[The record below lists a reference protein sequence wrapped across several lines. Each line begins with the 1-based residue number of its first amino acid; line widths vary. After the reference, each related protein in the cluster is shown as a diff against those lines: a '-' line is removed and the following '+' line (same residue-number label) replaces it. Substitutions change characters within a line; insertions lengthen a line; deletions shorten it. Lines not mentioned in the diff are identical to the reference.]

1 MLAIVPGP
9 GYVDL
14 FLGLGAARCLVVLL
28 PGAGDRMGAF
38 ADNGFVAAIQASGAS
53 VDVLSA
59 DATMGY
65 YFRGV
70 VGDRL
75 EQDLL
80 ASARAGHE
88 HVWIVGVS
96 MGGFGSLHY
105 TQQHPE
111 HVDGVIALAPY
122 LGDRKL
128 GEEIVR
134 AGGLARWTPD
144 PPAPLTK
151 KNYQRQLWSWLH
163 NPGSPGSA
171 PIDADLSSALTIG
184 LVQFVCQFSNNAALG
199 YWNGLE
205 RQRLANARAAVFL
218 LAKHALALLG
228 VSLYWPS
235 ALAYLLPFAAIGAI
249 VGLLPALRGMRLNIV
264 DALAGR

>member
-1 MLAIVPGP
+1 MRMFPLLASLLLACQLLPAPTPMAHTYVAQGP
-9 GYVDL
+9 
-14 FLGLGAARCLVVLL
+14 APARCLVVLL

-38 ADNGFVAAIQASGAS
+38 TDEGFVAAIRSSGAS
-53 VDVLSA
+53 VDILSA

-70 VGDRL
+70 VSERL
-75 EQDLL
+75 EHDLL

-105 TQQHPE
+105 TQQHQA
-111 HVDGVIALAPY
+111 HVDGVLAIAPY

-128 GEEIVR
+128 GDEILR

-163 NPGSPGSA
+163 RQTAPGAAGPTLLLAYGDDDRLAPQDQILADALPQDQVFHAPGGHDW
-171 PIDADLSSALTIG
+171 PVWRTLL
-184 LVQFVCQFSNNAALG
+184 NAAL
-199 YWNGLE
+199 
-205 RQRLANARAAVFL
+205 Q
-218 LAKHALALLG
+218 H
-228 VSLYWPS
+228 
-235 ALAYLLPFAAIGAI
+235 
-249 VGLLPALRGMRLNIV
+249 PAFTRDCKPPV
-264 DALAGR
+264 P

>member
-1 MLAIVPGP
+1 MLPLLLALLPACQLLPAPTPMAHTLARQPGP
-9 GYVDL
+9 
-14 FLGLGAARCLVVLL
+14 APARCLVVLL

-53 VDVLSA
+53 VDILSA

-80 ASARAGHE
+80 AKARAGHE

-151 KNYQRQLWSWLH
+151 RNYQRQLWSWLH
-163 NPGSPGSA
+163 RTTAPGAPGPALLLGYGDDDRLASA
-171 PIDADLSSALTIG
+171 NGVLA
-184 LVQFVCQFSNNAALG
+184 AALPVD
-199 YWNGLE
+199 
-205 RQRLANARAAVFL
+205 RVFHGPGGHDWPVWRTL
-218 LAKHALALLG
+218 LAAALAHPDFTR
-228 VSLYWPS
+228 SC
-235 ALAYLLPFAAIGAI
+235 AAAP
-249 VGLLPALRGMRLNIV
+249 VP
-264 DALAGR
+264 

>member
-1 MLAIVPGP
+1 MLPLLLALLPACQLLPAPTPMAHTLARQPGP
-9 GYVDL
+9 
-14 FLGLGAARCLVVLL
+14 APARCLVVLL

-53 VDVLSA
+53 VDILSA

-163 NPGSPGSA
+163 ARTADRSADALPILLGYGDDDRLAPQDHILAEALPPDQVFHVPGGHDWPVWRT
-171 PIDADLSSALTIG
+171 LLRSALQHPAFTRS
-184 LVQFVCQFSNNAALG
+184 CAA
-199 YWNGLE
+199 
-205 RQRLANARAAVFL
+205 APPAAPPV
-218 LAKHALALLG
+218 
-228 VSLYWPS
+228 P
-235 ALAYLLPFAAIGAI
+235 
-249 VGLLPALRGMRLNIV
+249 
-264 DALAGR
+264 